1 MLRPATANRTSIDL
15 VRPLAPRNNGSIG
28 PLGTKPWNSA
38 MRCSWQDCG
47 IASVLRATYRPLTAN
62 GTSNIKLT
70 SGTKTV
76 PPKLL
81 LQALGDIYDCVEAL
95 GVSPVLAGGLAVSFW
110 GHPRSTQD
118 IDLAILVEN
127 KKHFEDE
134 LTRLGLKAKKPGRWI
149 DLGVVQVSQWTL
161 SLENQYIDCKIDF
174 LTSDSAFHREAIA
187 HAPSAEFTG
196 VDRELKVLSLEDL
209 LLFKAASGRMID
221 LADIRTL
228 CEIHHEALDV
238 DYLASKSQELKLPPE
253 FWKG

>member
-15 VRPLAPRNNGSIG
+15 VRPLAPRSNGSIG

-62 GTSNIKLT
+62 GTSNIKLA

-149 DLGVVQVSQWTL
+149 DPFAQLVINHGFAKTEVRASIDVPQEGEILGSHVA
-161 SLENQYIDCKIDF
+161 NYCNK
-174 LTSDSAFHREAIA
+174 SD
-187 HAPSAEFTG
+187 
-196 VDRELKVLSLEDL
+196 
-209 LLFKAASGRMID
+209 
-221 LADIRTL
+221 
-228 CEIHHEALDV
+228 
-238 DYLASKSQELKLPPE
+238 
-253 FWKG
+253 